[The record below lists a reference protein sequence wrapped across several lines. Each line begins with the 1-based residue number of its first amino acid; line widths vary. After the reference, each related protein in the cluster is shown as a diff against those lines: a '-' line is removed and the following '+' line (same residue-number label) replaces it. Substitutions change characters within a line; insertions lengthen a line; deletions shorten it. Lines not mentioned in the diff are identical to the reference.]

1 MRNYLYE
8 DFLQYNT
15 SHFNHG
21 ERPDYEDSPE
31 HKAWLSKYIDA
42 MDKPKSHPKFY
53 IHFGD
58 NDMWRYMSLT
68 SLAMVLQNE
77 SLPMDKALL
86 ADLFNSTLREHK
98 CFWAASPGFNEDSAY
113 NYMKIEAEDIWYE
126 EDAISSIKSGKCPFN
141 CELIVIDSLNSR
153 CEYLPIL
160 NGLYYLVKGE
170 AYKLIDEWAAKRYI
184 DDGKDLEPFIEDLTR
199 DMEGDEPVS
208 IYSAYYTE
216 TKLLYPL

>member
-21 ERPDYEDSPE
+21 ERPDYELSPE
-31 HKAWLSKYIDA
+31 HKAWLSKYIDV

-53 IHFGD
+53 IHFSD
-58 NDMWRYMSLT
+58 NDMWRYMLLT

-86 ADLFNSTLREHK
+86 ADLFNSTLREHE
-98 CFWAASPGFNEDSAY
+98 CFSIPKPYFNEDAAY
-113 NYMKIEAEDIWYE
+113 NYMKVKAEDIWYE
-126 EDAISSIKSGKCPFN
+126 ENVITLLKSGKP
-141 CELIVIDSLNSR
+141 SLTHEVTVVDPSNSR
-153 CEYLPIL
+153 CEDVSYSC
-160 NGLYYLVKGE
+160 GLYYLVKGKT
-170 AYKLIDEWAAKRYI
+170 YKLIDKGYDIHRISE
-184 DDGKDLEPFIEDLTR
+184 GKDLEPFIEDLTR